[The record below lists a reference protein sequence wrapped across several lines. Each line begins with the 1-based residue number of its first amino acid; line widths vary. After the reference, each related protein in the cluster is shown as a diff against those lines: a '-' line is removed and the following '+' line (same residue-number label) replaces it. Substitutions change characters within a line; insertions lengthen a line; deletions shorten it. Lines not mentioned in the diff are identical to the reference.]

1 MTISEAVKEAA
12 KSKGINGV
20 LEMVEHCGVPYPRL
34 RRVWNDDT
42 SAKVADVITVLS
54 SLGLRLTIGK
64 GEE

>member
-34 RRVWNDDT
+34 KRIWNGDN
-42 SAKVADVITVLS
+42 SAKVADVMTVLNS
-54 SLGLRLTIGK
+54 VGLQLKT
-64 GEE
+64 EES